1 MQAELDSVPKKSTKS
16 KKVSSAGLWKTI
28 VVNRYLYLM
37 LLPCLIF
44 FVIFSYLPMA
54 GLVMAFKEFRFNA
67 GMFGGPWVGLRYFKL
82 FFSYPDA
89 TQLILNTFIVGFL
102 KIIVYFPFP
111 ILLALMLNE
120 VRSKRFKSITQTI
133 SYLPYFLS
141 WVVVAAFTNKIL
153 APDDGIFNQFMAALG
168 GDGSIFYMMDGHYFY
183 LIMFLTYL
191 WKNIGWGSIIY
202 LASMAG
208 IDPTLYEA
216 AEMDGASKWRKI
228 WHITLPSIRPT
239 IAILFILDIGSLL
252 TTGYEQ
258 NYLLRTAGNSDYS
271 DILDTYVL
279 RVGMM
284 QGQYGYGAAVGL
296 LQGLVGLILVIVTN
310 YLVKRFSKNEAS
322 LW

>member
-1 MQAELDSVPKKSTKS
+1 
-16 KKVSSAGLWKTI
+16 
-28 VVNRYLYLM
+28 
-37 LLPCLIF
+37 
-44 FVIFSYLPMA
+44 
-54 GLVMAFKEFRFNA
+54 MAFKEFRFNA

-296 LQGLVGLILVIVTN
+296 LQGLVGLILVVVTN